1 MKKIVVFGSLNM
13 DLVIHTNYIPQAG
26 ETIDGYGFFT
36 NTGGKGGNQAVA
48 ASKLGGD
55 VKMIACVGNDSFG
68 NEMLNALREYNLDL
82 GNVVVRK
89 DETTGIAVIICQD
102 GDNRII
108 LNAGTNY
115 SIMPEE
121 VEKLIDNAGGEGD
134 IFVTQYE
141 CRRETV
147 IHALEYA
154 KSKGM
159 YTIFNPAPAKE
170 IPKYA
175 YKTIDLLVV
184 NQTECR
190 FLTGVFPENEGS
202 AIEAINILKAM
213 GVKDAVITL
222 GKHGSITASD
232 DRVTIVPIV
241 DVPVVDTTAAG
252 DSYIGSLAVGLQKG
266 KSLEDC
272 MKEATAVSA
281 LTVTRKGAQQSIPDK
296 EELKEF
302 LRLKK

>member
-26 ETIDGYGFFT
+26 ETIDGEGFFT

-55 VKMIACVGNDSFG
+55 VKMIACVGNDGFG
-68 NEMLNALREYNLDL
+68 VEILNALREYNLDVS
-82 GNVVVRK
+82 NVVVRA
-89 DETTGIAVIICQD
+89 DETTGVAVIICKD

-121 VEKLIDNAGGEGD
+121 IEKLIDDAGEEGD

-141 CRRETV
+141 CRKETV

-190 FLTGVFPENEGS
+190 FLTGVFPENEES
-202 AIEAINILKAM
+202 ATEAISILKAM

-222 GKHGSITASD
+222 GKHGSITAVN
-232 DRVTIVPIV
+232 DRVTIVPII
-241 DVPVVDTTAAG
+241 DVPVLDTTAAG
-252 DSYIGSLAVGLQKG
+252 DSYIGSLAVGLLNG
-266 KSLEDC
+266 KPLEDC

-281 LTVTRKGAQQSIPDK
+281 LTVTREGAQQSIPDK
-296 EELKEF
+296 EELEEF
-302 LRLKK
+302 LRPKK